1 MDSTFIIIIVIIAIV
16 VLFTGIKEGF
26 ALSTGII
33 TDPATLDVNASY
45 YIGTRNATGDNPN
58 CAYQFPLTVFKPAP
72 QPVCKTLNDATD
84 SMYDIGTT
92 LFSGMWLAQKWQTTG
107 SPISGRGF
115 LIRSAVDGSLMV
127 VDKVPTTFAGLVVRK
142 NGDPMNE
149 WSTWKFVDTANPI
162 TAGGGS
168 FRRLAVFKSGATH
181 PWVVL
186 NNNVNG
192 GCSQNGVPLMTTNFS
207 TQATDCGTG
216 RGYQSMGWY
225 FAESKTINGKSGIII
240 RYLQSQSPIHPQNS
254 NGVPNDG
261 GKVVLFNDANVQEAL
276 WQWIYL

>member
-26 ALSTGII
+26 ALSAGII

-72 QPVCKTLNDATD
+72 PPVCKTLNDATD

-107 SPISGRGF
+107 SPVSGRRF

-127 VDKVPTTFAGLVVRK
+127 VSTVPNTYAGVIVRK
-142 NGDPMNE
+142 NGDVMNE
-149 WSTWKFVDTANPI
+149 WHTWRFVDTPVPI

-168 FRRLAVFKSGATH
+168 FRRLAVFNPTASH

-192 GCSQNGVPLMTTNFS
+192 GCSANGTPLMTTNNS
-207 TQATDCGTG
+207 AYNGPSSCSSYQA
-216 RGYQSMGWY
+216 MGWY
-225 FAESKTINGKSGIII
+225 FAESKTINGKSGVII
-240 RYLQSQSPIHPQNS
+240 RFLQTQSPIHPENS
-254 NGVPNDG
+254 SGIPNNE
-261 GKVVLFNDANVQEAL
+261 GKVILFNDANVQEAL